1 MNIFKVSAIA
11 LATVIAL
18 TGCGGSKSSSGS
30 DNKKDKKP
38 ESGESR
44 DPESGESKDPESD
57 ESRNPESGES
67 GDPEPTPPKRA
78 VYSSPTCLDNKGI
91 AEAGID
97 LTGITVK
104 EGCINENSTKKI
116 IVLESE
122 PSRWIYV
129 DFSEKLQNI
138 VFTKAVVNHPYI
150 DKKHFK
156 DLIKGDTELTSDDSK
171 KYISA
176 FDNNDHT
183 ALLPYATK
191 LRSTITK
198 GSIIRGAVTEIHSN
212 ASFSISSALL
222 ATTDFSFSFISW
234 MQGSFAVLP
243 GTYKS
248 ENKAFDI
255 IVTQETTEKLA
266 NNPSDRKVREVLA
279 ETFNPRPDLSFKIV
293 IKK

>member
-1 MNIFKVSAIA
+1 MSIFKVSTIA

-18 TGCGGSKSSSGS
+18 TGCGGSKSSSGG

-38 ESGESR
+38 ESGES
-44 DPESGESKDPESD
+44 G
-57 ESRNPESGES
+57 N
-67 GDPEPTPPKRA
+67 PEPTLPKRA
-78 VYSSPTCLDNKGI
+78 VYSSPTCLDNKRI
-91 AEAGID
+91 AGAGID

-104 EGCINENSTKKI
+104 GGCINENSTKKV

-122 PSRWIYV
+122 PNREINV
-129 DFSEKLQNI
+129 DFSEELQNI
-138 VFTKAVVNHPYI
+138 AFTKAVVNHPYI

-156 DLIKGDTELTSDDSK
+156 DLIKGDTELTSEDSK

-176 FDNNDHT
+176 FDYNDHT

-198 GSIIRGAVTEIHSN
+198 GSIRVAIEEKYYHTPPSTCWYIVGI
-212 ASFSISSALL
+212 
-222 ATTDFSFSFISW
+222 TDFSFGFKSK
-234 MQGSFAVLP
+234 MPGSFAALP
-243 GTYKS
+243 RIYKS
-248 ENKAFDI
+248 ENEAFDI